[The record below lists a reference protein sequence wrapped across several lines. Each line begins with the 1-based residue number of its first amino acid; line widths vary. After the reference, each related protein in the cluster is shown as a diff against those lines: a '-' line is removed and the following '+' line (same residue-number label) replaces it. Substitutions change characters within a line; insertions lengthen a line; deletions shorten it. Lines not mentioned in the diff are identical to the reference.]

1 MEVYDNSMRV
11 FSVLRLFRLKH
22 CLIDIRKGP
31 NCHSCPLLSCF
42 RVGGPAMATDATRAR
57 KRKRA
62 VTAAR
67 RPDTATTQHEDA
79 DPSRGG
85 PGHPVW
91 VRHRVL
97 EARPRL
103 G

>member
-1 MEVYDNSMRV
+1 MILERAQIVTLV
-11 FSVLRLFRLKH
+11 H
-22 CLIDIRKGP
+22 CLVV
-31 NCHSCPLLSCF
+31 SESA
-42 RVGGPAMATDATRAR
+42 AMATDATRAR

-67 RPDTATTQHEDA
+67 RPDTATTRHDDA
-79 DPSRGG
+79 DPSRVG
-85 PGHPVW
+85 PDHPVW